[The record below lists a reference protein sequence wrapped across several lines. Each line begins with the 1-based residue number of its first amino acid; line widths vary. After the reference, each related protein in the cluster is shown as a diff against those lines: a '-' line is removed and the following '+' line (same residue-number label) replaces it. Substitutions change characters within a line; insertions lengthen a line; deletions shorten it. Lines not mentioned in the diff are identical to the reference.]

1 MKKLFLVFAFVS
13 VMGLVACGSG
23 SDATTEEVEA
33 TETEE
38 TAPEVEAV
46 EEEVIIEESTEE
58 VTPEEGGN
66 TEAEVIEE

>member
-38 TAPEVEAV
+38 TAPEIEA
-46 EEEVIIEESTEE
+46 EEVIIEESTED
-58 VTPEEGGN
+58 VTPEEGEK
-66 TEAEVIEE
+66 TEVEVIEE